1 MSASPSD
8 IGFGPRFVA
17 PVLSGPALNPVNTTM
32 IAVALVPIAQ
42 ATGVSASL
50 AIWLVAGLYIVSAV
64 AQPAMGRI
72 ADIFGPKKVYVTGLL
87 LVMVGGLVP
96 AVWAFFPGAL
106 LSRIIIG
113 LGTSAAYPSAMTL
126 ISDQARRLGRHTP
139 RPLLTGLSVSSL
151 VTTAVGPVIGGLL
164 VHQLG
169 WQWIFIV
176 NTPVAA
182 VILLFVLVWLPADNT
197 RESAAGDSGLDIPG
211 MAVFTVMLVSAL
223 LFFLDLDAGLNWLIP
238 VAVVALGVLV
248 WRELRVNSPF
258 IDLRML
264 VGNGALTRTY
274 LRMFITYTG
283 MYLMVYG
290 FTQWLQD
297 AAGYSADHAGLIQL
311 STTAFALVCSWIVA
325 RSTSVRGPLTAAAIA
340 LIPGALLMAFV
351 DAGSTLIYLL
361 LLVGVFGITQGFGSV
376 CSQEVVYRSA
386 PKEQM
391 GSASGLSRTAIQ
403 IGAIV
408 ASSIIGPVFGESAT
422 DAGVHTLAWIVLAL
436 GLAGT
441 LLTVTD
447 KALKA
452 TGTDD

>member
-1 MSASPSD
+1 MRASPSD

-42 ATGVSASL
+42 ATGVSASQ

-87 LVMVGGLVP
+87 LVMVGELVP
-96 AVWAFFPGAL
+96 AVWASFPGAL

-126 ISDQARRLGRHTP
+126 ISDQARRLGRPTP

-248 WRELRVNSPF
+248 WWGLRVDSPF

-274 LRMFITYTG
+274 LRMIITYTG

-311 STTAFALVCSWIVA
+311 STAAFALVCSWIVV
-325 RSTSVRGPLTAAAIA
+325 RSTSVRGAADRRGHRPDSRRTTHGLRGRRKYADLSA
-340 LIPGALLMAFV
+340 PARRRLRDNPGLRLGVQPEGRVPQCAEGG
-351 DAGSTLIYLL
+351 DG
-361 LLVGVFGITQGFGSV
+361 VGVRPVPHGDPDRGDRGVQHH
-376 CSQEVVYRSA
+376 RSGVRGA
-386 PKEQM
+386 RHRCRRAHAGM
-391 GSASGLSRTAIQ
+391 DSAGARTGRYAADRD
-403 IGAIV
+403 G
-408 ASSIIGPVFGESAT
+408 
-422 DAGVHTLAWIVLAL
+422 
-436 GLAGT
+436 
-441 LLTVTD
+441 
-447 KALKA
+447 
-452 TGTDD
+452 

>member
-113 LGTSAAYPSAMTL
+113 PGTSAAYPSAMTL

-197 RESAAGDSGLDIPG
+197 RESAAGDS
-211 MAVFTVMLVSAL
+211 
-223 LFFLDLDAGLNWLIP
+223 
-238 VAVVALGVLV
+238 
-248 WRELRVNSPF
+248 
-258 IDLRML
+258 
-264 VGNGALTRTY
+264 
-274 LRMFITYTG
+274 
-283 MYLMVYG
+283 
-290 FTQWLQD
+290 
-297 AAGYSADHAGLIQL
+297 
-311 STTAFALVCSWIVA
+311 
-325 RSTSVRGPLTAAAIA
+325 
-340 LIPGALLMAFV
+340 
-351 DAGSTLIYLL
+351 
-361 LLVGVFGITQGFGSV
+361 
-376 CSQEVVYRSA
+376 
-386 PKEQM
+386 
-391 GSASGLSRTAIQ
+391 
-403 IGAIV
+403 
-408 ASSIIGPVFGESAT
+408 
-422 DAGVHTLAWIVLAL
+422 
-436 GLAGT
+436 
-441 LLTVTD
+441 
-447 KALKA
+447 
-452 TGTDD
+452 